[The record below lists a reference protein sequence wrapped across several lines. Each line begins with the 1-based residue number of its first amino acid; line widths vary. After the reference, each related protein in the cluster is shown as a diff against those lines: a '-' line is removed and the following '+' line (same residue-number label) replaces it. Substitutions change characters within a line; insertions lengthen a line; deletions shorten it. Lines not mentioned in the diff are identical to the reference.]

1 MTAIAKQIFTA
12 SQREDLIQEWK
23 QSGKSKKDFCVEKGL
38 KYMTFVCWKAKEEN
52 KDTLAKDSFMQVE
65 VRNEPDTLFA
75 KLLFKNGTALHIFQA
90 VEASYLSR
98 LLK

>member
-1 MTAIAKQIFTA
+1 MTAIAKQTFTA

-38 KYMTFVCWKAKEEN
+38 KYMTFVCWKS
-52 KDTLAKDSFMQVE
+52 KDQTNQAPVKNSFMQVA
-65 VRNEPDTLFA
+65 VRNEPEALFA
-75 KLLFKNGTALHIFQA
+75 KLLLNNGTALHIYQP

>member
-1 MTAIAKQIFTA
+1 MMATGKQSFSA

-23 QSGKSKKDFCVEKGL
+23 QSGKSKKKFCEEKGL
-38 KYMTFVCWKAKEEN
+38 KYMTFVTWKAKDQTN
-52 KDTLAKDSFMQVE
+52 QTPAKDSFLQVE
-65 VRNEPDTLFA
+65 VRSETETLFA
-75 KLLFKNGTALHIFQA
+75 KVLLNNGTALHIYQP